1 MAVCRD
7 NHILVYF
14 GSEIF
19 SRNSFH
25 KEEFLQIIHVDN
37 RKMWHGDAF
46 AKLIFTTKQR
56 NTKFM
61 KMFHCQNRPV
71 YSDHDRWKFSWV

>member
-25 KEEFLQIIHVDN
+25 KEEFLQITHMDN
-37 RKMWHGDAF
+37 RKVWHGDAF
-46 AKLIFTTKQR
+46 AKLIFTTI
-56 NTKFM
+56 M
-61 KMFHCQNRPV
+61 KMFPCQNRPV
-71 YSDHDRWKFSWV
+71 YSDHDSWKFLWVQNFVD